1 MALLNIHLPDI
12 ITLRNDERMQ
22 HGSTCSWCGKD
33 GIVEVP
39 AVGFFARQLGAA
51 IQDAYPD
58 LDKSLREQLMTG
70 YHPACWDEMFGGHE

>member
-1 MALLNIHLPDI
+1 MSLEDLKNEVYVVETPVC
-12 ITLRNDERMQ
+12 T
-22 HGSTCSWCGKD
+22 WCDKP

-39 AVGFFARQLGAA
+39 APGFFARQLGAA

-70 YHPACWDEMFGGHE
+70 YHPTCWTEMFGEHK

>member
-1 MALLNIHLPDI
+1 MALI
-12 ITLRNDERMQ
+12 DETYIVETP
-22 HGSTCSWCGKD
+22 TCSWCGKE

-70 YHPACWDEMFGGHE
+70 IHPKCWDEMFGGGHA